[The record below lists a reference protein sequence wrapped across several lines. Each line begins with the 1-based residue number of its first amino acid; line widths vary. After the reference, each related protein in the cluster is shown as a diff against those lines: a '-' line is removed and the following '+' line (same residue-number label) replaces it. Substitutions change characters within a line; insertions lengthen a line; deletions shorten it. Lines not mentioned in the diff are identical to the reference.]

1 MEKKYVQKLYEKRQ
15 KPENYELLVKAI
27 SLVSQLTKKG
37 KDEYYYCQC
46 KQLTSAQVQNLNR
59 LF

>member
-37 KDEYYYCQC
+37 KDEYYYC
-46 KQLTSAQVQNLNR
+46 
-59 LF
+59 